1 MKNTLLTL
9 MLALALHPTFAQK
22 NKKTMEKQIILTNE
36 APQPIGPY
44 SQAVL
49 MGNTLYVSGQ
59 IALNPQT
66 GIMEQA
72 DIKSETQRVME
83 NLKAVLAAAGYAFEH
98 VAKCTIYCTSLGDF
112 AAINEMYGSY
122 FPSNPPARETV
133 QVSALP
139 KGARVEI
146 SVVAVK

>member
-1 MKNTLLTL
+1 MKYIFLTL
-9 MLALALHPTFAQK
+9 VLALVLHPTFAQK
-22 NKKTMEKQIILTNE
+22 NKKTMEKQIILTND

-66 GIMEQA
+66 GQMEQT
-72 DIKSETQRVME
+72 DIKAETQRVLE
-83 NLKAVLAAAGYAFEH
+83 NLKAVLTAAGYGFEH
-98 VAKCTIYCTSLGDF
+98 VAKCTIYCTNLGDF

-122 FPSNPPARETV
+122 FASNPPARETV

-139 KGARVEI
+139 KGAKVEI